1 MSVLVYWWQSLRAM
15 GFFNTSPSPTK
26 ILGTPPWRLSKLCTK
41 IKCPEQTP
49 QNMKTNSC
57 SRCQELWL
65 GYRFWGRLLNEQGYF
80 ASPKH
85 PDSSGPAIG
94 TRALSMWVKGG
105 RVERATPPL
114 RLQECMELHLHSPR
128 TFKTLVIHWEKGEF
142 YLYFVSKSFFFFTI
156 LGPECKETAE
166 KYVQSKFKWGRLLAC
181 GGVYTARRVA
191 VSNKCKRL
199 PPSLTV
205 SFRYTWPQN

>member
-142 YLYFVSKSFFFFTI
+142 YLYFVPKSFFFYHSRPRMQGNCRKICTVQVQVRAVVGMWRC
-156 LGPECKETAE
+156 LYCKE
-166 KYVQSKFKWGRLLAC
+166 
-181 GGVYTARRVA
+181 GGG
-191 VSNKCKRL
+191 
-199 PPSLTV
+199 
-205 SFRYTWPQN
+205 F